1 MSQKN
6 KGMSDKGGDK
16 FFEKELRMARGQ
28 TGFVEGKISRCC
40 CRPTFWYLCPIFRKR
55 LYGVCARG
63 DSQRGF

>member
-1 MSQKN
+1 
-6 KGMSDKGGDK
+6 
-16 FFEKELRMARGQ
+16 MARGQ

-63 DSQRGF
+63 GFTKGLLTETFLEDMEPIFLFLNFDMR